1 MRLEG
6 ALFVTQRLASQGQHA
21 SLRIADRACAGR
33 DNVGS
38 RLGGNRGD
46 SCRRFPDSRGRCV
59 SLRGLRDT
67 RGRVRALQKAPV
79 AVTARRSPGCTGRR
93 SRGSDGIAVSRRTGC
108 ARRRRGRTL
117 SRSLS
122 RTRGRARSR
131 ARSRTRARSRSRS
144 RCGLGCGNRRRR
156 CGRGLWRRSR
166 GWRGNWRGRRRGCR
180 WRAGGSPRRKERE
193 RIDVRVTVADA
204 NPEVDVGHV
213 VLRVS
218 GWSGLGDGVSLL
230 HARTAPDPERPE
242 VGERCLVT
250 VARGD
255 RDGQAVSR
263 DLPCERHLPCHRRPH
278 CARVANGDVDTTV
291 LPSGVLVLPEGKLP
305 QDGPV
310 DRPGPC
316 PRARGDDECTDHRA
330 ENRHR
335 PPRCPSSEHRS
346 KVARG
351 RAGRNAVDELV
362 TESRGR
368 ARSSRSR

>member
-6 ALFVTQRLASQGQHA
+6 ALSVTQRLASQGRRP
-21 SLRIADRACAGR
+21 SPRIADRACAGR

-93 SRGSDGIAVSRRTGC
+93 SRGSDGTAVSRRTGC
-108 ARRRRGRTL
+108 ARRCRGRT
-117 SRSLS
+117 RS
-122 RTRGRARSR
+122 RTRSR
-131 ARSRTRARSRSRS
+131 IRARSRSRS
-144 RCGLGCGNRRRR
+144 RSGLGCGDWWLR
-156 CGRGLWRRSR
+156 CGRGRGRRGR
-166 GWRGNWRGRRRGCR
+166 GWCGSWRGRRRGCR

-193 RIDVRVTVADA
+193 RIDVRVTVAHA
-204 NPEVDVGHV
+204 NPEVDVRHV

-346 KVARG
+346 KVACG